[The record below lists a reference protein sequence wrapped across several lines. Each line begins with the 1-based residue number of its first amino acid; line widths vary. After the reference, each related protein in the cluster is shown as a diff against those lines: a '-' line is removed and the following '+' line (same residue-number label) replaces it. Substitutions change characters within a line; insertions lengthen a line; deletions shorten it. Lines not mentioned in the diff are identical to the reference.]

1 MNANS
6 GSDRIIVV
14 NGNHKSINTI
24 SQGDINMSKERDTF
38 VNQKLASMSL
48 GEKVGQCL
56 TFTWRGTMLT
66 PSGIEQITRLHCGGL
81 CLEPYA
87 LETSKNLY
95 WGNSQIDKTF
105 KRPKDYFTISS
116 TYFNGKTFG
125 ISITPE
131 EYTERLNQLQKI
143 ALQRPSGIPLHMV
156 IDFEGDFKN
165 DYMSGGIRQ
174 FPGPMG
180 MAAIGDPETTYKI
193 GAAIARQ
200 LTAIGITQMYSP
212 VCDVN
217 INPKN
222 PEIGVRSFSDDPK
235 VCAEH
240 AVALIQGLQ
249 NGGIAATAKHYPG
262 RGDSGTD
269 AHDVL
274 EVISASKERMQQVE
288 LVPFQAAIN
297 GGVKAIMTGHS
308 IYPAY
313 DDTYP
318 TTLSEKIL
326 TGLLRG
332 EMGFDGVIVSDAIG
346 MAAILKKWPLPQACA
361 MAIKAGVDTILLKAD
376 DESRSQCFFGIK
388 MAIENGDLSMERLDD
403 AVTRLLKM
411 KYDQGLF
418 KSAGDKD
425 PEKTKAITRSK
436 ELVDFCA
443 DVAKKAQIIMR
454 DDQKILPLTKDQRIL
469 VIEQRIPYEFVGKDP
484 YMHTH
489 MFCEQMVKNSQNVI
503 LADTGFSA
511 FEDEIKECLELAN
524 QADLVVMTNYYARI
538 VKSGNNQL
546 LVKKLKKAGHKIVV
560 VTNNPYVEGTTK
572 EADAVICNF
581 SGTPDSIRAS
591 ADLLFGKFKPL
602 ASTKLPV
609 KLPEQEGIPE
619 KKLKARKKHPL
630 NLSYC

>member
-1 MNANS
+1 MSN
-6 GSDRIIVV
+6 DRDEFV
-14 NGNHKSINTI
+14 
-24 SQGDINMSKERDTF
+24 SK
-38 VNQKLASMSL
+38 KLASMSL
-48 GEKVGQCL
+48 AEKVGQLL
-56 TFTWRGTMLT
+56 TFTWRGTILT
-66 PSGIEQITRLHCGGL
+66 PSGFEQITRLHCGGL

-87 LETSKNLY
+87 LETCKNLY
-95 WGNSQIDKTF
+95 WGNSQLDPNFEK
-105 KRPKDYFTISS
+105 PKDYFTIAN
-116 TYFNGKTFG
+116 TYFAGKTFG

-131 EYTERLNQLQKI
+131 DYTDRLNQLQRI
-143 ALQRPSGIPLHMV
+143 AMNRPSGIPLHMT

-180 MAAIGDPETTYKI
+180 MAAIGDPDLTYKI
-193 GAAIARQ
+193 NNTIARQ
-200 LTAIGITQMYSP
+200 LSAMGVTQMYSP

-222 PEIGVRSFSDDPK
+222 PEIGVRSFSDDPQI
-235 VCAEH
+235 CAEH
-240 AVALIQGLQ
+240 AVAMIRGLQ
-249 NGGIAATAKHYPG
+249 DGGIAATGKHFPG

-274 EVISASKERMQQVE
+274 EVIKASKERMQQVE
-288 LVPFQAAIN
+288 LVPFKAVIDA
-297 GGVKAIMTGHS
+297 GVKAIMTGHS

-313 DDTYP
+313 DDIYP
-318 TTLSEKIL
+318 TTLSERIL
-326 TGLLRG
+326 TGLLRN
-332 EMGFDGVIVSDAIG
+332 ELGFDGVIVSDAIG

-376 DESRSQCFFGIK
+376 DESRAQCFFGIK
-388 MAIENGDLSMERLDD
+388 QAVENGEISEQRLNE
-403 AVTRLLKM
+403 AVTHLLKM

-418 KSAGDKD
+418 KYAGTKD

-436 ELVDFCA
+436 EIIDFCW

-454 DDQKILPLTKDQRIL
+454 DENEMLPLNPKQKML

-484 YMHTH
+484 YHHSH
-489 MFCEQMVKNSQNVI
+489 MFCEQMARNSLNLI
-503 LADTGFSA
+503 LADTEFSA
-511 FEDEIKECLELAN
+511 FQDEINECLELAK

-546 LVKKLKKAGHKIVV
+546 LVKKLKQAGHKVVV

-572 EADAVICNF
+572 EADVVVCNF

-591 ADLLFGKFKPL
+591 ADLLFGKFKP
-602 ASTKLPV
+602 APSTKLPV
-609 KLPEQEGIPE
+609 KLGDQQAVPE

>member
-1 MNANS
+1 
-6 GSDRIIVV
+6 
-14 NGNHKSINTI
+14 
-24 SQGDINMSKERDTF
+24 MSKGRDIF
-38 VNQKLASMSL
+38 ISRKLKSMSL
-48 GEKVGQCL
+48 EEKVGQLL
-56 TFTWRGTMLT
+56 TFTWRGTIIT
-66 PSGIEQITRLHCGGL
+66 PSGIEQITKLRCGGL

-95 WGNSQIDKTF
+95 WGNSQIDRTF
-105 KRPKDYFTISS
+105 KKPKDYFTISN
-116 TYFNGKTFG
+116 TYFAGKTFG

-131 EYTERLNQLQKI
+131 DYTERLNQLQKI
-143 ALQRPSGIPLHMV
+143 AMSRPSGIPLHMT

-180 MAAIGDPETTYKI
+180 MAAIGDPKMTYKI
-193 GAAIARQ
+193 NYTIAKQ
-200 LTAIGITQMYSP
+200 LSAMGVTQMYSP

-222 PEIGVRSFSDDPK
+222 PEIGVRSFSDDPQ

-240 AVALIQGLQ
+240 AVAMIKGLQ
-249 NGGIAATAKHYPG
+249 DGGIAATGKHFPG
-262 RGDSGTD
+262 RGASATD

-274 EVISASKERMQQVE
+274 EVINASKERMQKVE
-288 LVPFQAAIN
+288 LVPFKAVIDS
-297 GGVKAIMTGHS
+297 GVKAIMTGHS

-313 DDTYP
+313 DNKYP

-326 TGLLRG
+326 TGLLRN
-332 EMGFDGVIVSDAIG
+332 ELGFDGVIVSDAIG
-346 MAAILKKWPLPQACA
+346 MAAILKKWPLPKACA

-388 MAIENGDLSMERLDD
+388 QAVEKGEISEERLNE
-403 AVTRLLKM
+403 AVTHLLRM

-418 KSAGDKD
+418 KKAGKMD
-425 PEKTKAITRSK
+425 PKKTKTITGSK
-436 ELVDFCA
+436 EVVDFCWN
-443 DVAKKAQIIMR
+443 VAKKAQIIVR
-454 DDQKILPLTKDQRIL
+454 DDKKILPLNPKKKVL

-484 YMHTH
+484 YNHTH
-489 MFCEQMVKNSQNVI
+489 VFCEQMVKNSQNLI
-503 LADTGFSA
+503 LADTEFSA
-511 FEDEIKECLELAN
+511 FEDEIKECLELAK

-546 LVKKLKKAGHKIVV
+546 LVKKLKKAGHKVVV
-560 VTNNPYVEGTTK
+560 VTNNPYIEGTTK
-572 EADAVICNF
+572 EADAAICNF
-581 SGTPDSIRAS
+581 SGTPDSIRTS
-591 ADLLFGKFKPL
+591 ADLLFGKFKPS

-609 KLPEQEGIPE
+609 KLSKQKEVPE